1 MPDGK
6 PENTFA
12 FDGEFQGPE
21 FAKKVSAISKSRVR
35 FPGYLYGTKCPNV
48 ILLEGRKREF
58 FVHLYKK
65 QFADFHKSRPKK

>member
-35 FPGYLYGTKCPNV
+35 FPGYLYGSKCP
-48 ILLEGRKREF
+48 K
-58 FVHLYKK
+58 
-65 QFADFHKSRPKK
+65 

>member
-21 FAKKVSAISKSRVR
+21 FAKRVKSHKISRIFIWYNLVER
-35 FPGYLYGTKCPNV
+35 
-48 ILLEGRKREF
+48 RREF
-58 FVHLYKK
+58 FVHFQYETGCILSLK
-65 QFADFHKSRPKK
+65 